1 MDTQNVNGQR
11 QEKKDEDDDGGKTEF
26 ERMTVVDLM
35 DRFIKTWFNIFD
47 KLLTPSTY
55 KKLKLDEIDSDDNLV
70 EVCISKMQILF
81 VILKEILWK
90 NEEKLFVG
98 LGFVILSYFVFF
110 VLASK

>member
-11 QEKKDEDDDGGKTEF
+11 QEKKDEDGGKTEF

-55 KKLKLDEIDSDDNLV
+55 KKLKL
-70 EVCISKMQILF
+70 
-81 VILKEILWK
+81 
-90 NEEKLFVG
+90 
-98 LGFVILSYFVFF
+98 Y
-110 VLASK
+110 

>member
-11 QEKKDEDDDGGKTEF
+11 QEKKDEDEDGGKTEF

-81 VILKEILWK
+81 VIL
-90 NEEKLFVG
+90 
-98 LGFVILSYFVFF
+98 SYFVFF

>member
-1 MDTQNVNGQR
+1 MDTQNVNEQK
-11 QEKKDEDDDGGKTEF
+11 QEKKDEDEDGGKTEF
-26 ERMTVVDLM
+26 ERMTVVELM

>member
-11 QEKKDEDDDGGKTEF
+11 QEKKDEDGGKTEF

-90 NEEKLFVG
+90 NEEIFFVG